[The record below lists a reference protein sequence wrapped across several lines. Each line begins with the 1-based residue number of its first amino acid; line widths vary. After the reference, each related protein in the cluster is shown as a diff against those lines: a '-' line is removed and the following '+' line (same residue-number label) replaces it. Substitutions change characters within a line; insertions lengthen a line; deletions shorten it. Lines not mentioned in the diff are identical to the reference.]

1 MTSLTLVRQIKA
13 SPARVYEAFTRPEE
27 IAQWWGPDAGPVLIS
42 EADVRVGGRFR
53 VRFRM
58 LNGEEHE
65 SQGEYLEVVP
75 ERRLRFS
82 WRWIGES
89 EHESVVTVDIRP
101 AAGGAELTFTHAR
114 LPDEAAR
121 DSHRQG
127 WEGAFAKLLRTLE
140 A

>member
-13 SPARVYEAFTRPEE
+13 PPARVYQAFTRPEE

-53 VRFRM
+53 VRFR
-58 LNGEEHE
+58 LLSGEEHE

-75 ERRLRFS
+75 DRRLRFS
-82 WRWIGES
+82 WRWVGES
-89 EHESVVTVDIRP
+89 EHESEVTVEIR
-101 AAGGAELTFTHAR
+101 AKSGGTELTFTHAQ
-114 LPDEAAR
+114 LPDDATR
-121 DSHRQG
+121 DSHRDG
-127 WEGAFAKLLRTLE
+127 WSGAFDKLQRNLE